1 MFSHRLTLSTLFAVA
16 STLVF
21 PAFASA
27 PTMEELSFE
36 EMTWIADL
44 VVEATVHSNVVER
57 TEGREFLRT
66 VTHLTIESVIKG
78 DAYEGEQIDVLALGG
93 RRGTEETSIESAPIF
108 TPDERVLVFLE
119 QRKGEWRVV
128 GLSQGKLT
136 LVEERDTARDVIVRV
151 QPPRG
156 LAAFD
161 ETQVQLPPV
170 RKYADDL
177 TQRLRT
183 EVLDGAVPAYRLI
196 PGLPAEK
203 DQRFRAE
210 ATAAGQTIDP
220 RWAELDSLRWAP
232 SQPALGGQR

>member
-1 MFSHRLTLSTLFAVA
+1 M
-16 STLVF
+16 
-21 PAFASA
+21 
-27 PTMEELSFE
+27 
-36 EMTWIADL
+36 
-44 VVEATVHSNVVER
+44 
-57 TEGREFLRT
+57 
-66 VTHLTIESVIKG
+66 
-78 DAYEGEQIDVLALGG
+78 
-93 RRGTEETSIESAPIF
+93 
-108 TPDERVLVFLE
+108 
-119 QRKGEWRVV
+119 V